1 MSRFRADGLHL
12 NAIKLTIYAMDVFLP
27 SSDQLQV
34 TLLVLPESSMMS
46 LASALDTMRAAN
58 RIAGR
63 ELFHWN
69 IATLNGKP
77 ALLTC
82 DVEIEPDT
90 RLNADLSGDML
101 IVIASFNQ
109 QQHAG
114 PAHLKLIK
122 RLARN
127 YAAIGGIEAGSW
139 ILARCGL
146 LEHRSATTHRE
157 DLEEFGLHFPTV
169 NLKPDRFVID
179 GKIFTTGGASPTF
192 DFMLYLIRSRYGY
205 PLAMEVSSVF
215 IYDSPR
221 NPTDMQPLVSLG
233 MLEGRE
239 PRVAA
244 AIHVMEQHIDDTL
257 STAQVAAQVDL
268 SVRMLEYLFRQTLNL
283 SPAAYYRRLRLQTA
297 RRMVVDTGLPL
308 QEIAL
313 RTGFNSPS
321 TFSRLFKK
329 YYRQSP
335 GECRHQEQAG
345 GEVNIQR

>member
-1 MSRFRADGLHL
+1 MSIFVPS
-12 NAIKLTIYAMDVFLP
+12 NEKLRI
-27 SSDQLQV
+27 

-46 LASALDTMRAAN
+46 LASVLDTMRVAN

-63 ELFHWN
+63 NLFDWK

-77 ALLTC
+77 ARLTS
-82 DVEIEPDT
+82 DLKVEPDT
-90 RLNADLSGDML
+90 RLEAGLRGDVL

-127 YAAIGGIEAGSW
+127 FLAVGGIEAGSW

-146 LEHRSATTHRE
+146 LERRSATTHRE
-157 DLEEFGLHFPTV
+157 DLEEFSTHFPGID
-169 NLKPDRFVID
+169 LKPDRFVID
-179 GKIFTTGGASPTF
+179 GNLFTTGGASPTF
-192 DFMLYLIRSRYGY
+192 DFMLYLIRVRYGY

-215 IYDSPR
+215 IYDSR
-221 NPTDMQPLVSLG
+221 QSATDLQPLVSRGL
-233 MLEGRE
+233 LEGKE

-257 STAQVAAQVDL
+257 SIPQVAAQIDL
-268 SVRMLEYLFRQTLNL
+268 SVRMLEYLFRQTLDL

-297 RRMVVDTGLPL
+297 RRMVVDTRLQL

-313 RTGFNSPS
+313 RTGFNSLPA
-321 TFSRLFKK
+321 FSRLFSQF
-329 YYRQSP
+329 YRQSP
-335 GECRHQEQAG
+335 GECRKRSQPGQ
-345 GEVNIQR
+345 N

>member
-1 MSRFRADGLHL
+1 M
-12 NAIKLTIYAMDVFLP
+12 NVFLP
-27 SSDQLQV
+27 SSDPLQV

-63 ELFHWN
+63 ELFRWN
-69 IATLNGKP
+69 IATLSGKP

-82 DVEIEPDT
+82 DLEIEPDT
-90 RLNADLSGDML
+90 RLDADSSGDML
-101 IVIASFNQ
+101 IIIASFNQ

-127 YAAIGGIEAGSW
+127 FAAIGGIEAGSW

-157 DLEEFGLHFPTV
+157 DLEEFSLHFPTV
-169 NLKPDRFVID
+169 NLKPDRYVID

-205 PLAMEVSSVF
+205 PLAMEVSGVF

-221 NPTDMQPLVSLG
+221 NPTDLQPLVSLG

-257 STAQVAAQVDL
+257 SSVQVARLVGL
-268 SVRMLEYLFRQTLNL
+268 SVRTLENLFRQTLNL

-297 RRMVVDTGLPL
+297 RRMVVDTRLPL

-313 RTGFNSPS
+313 RTGFNSLS
-321 TFSRLFKK
+321 AFSRLFRNT
-329 YYRQSP
+329 YQQSP
-335 GECRHQEQAG
+335 GECRRRAQTP
-345 GEVNIQR
+345 V